1 CTNRM
6 EFIIEFPVANAV
18 KFTRDDR
25 NTDRRASF
33 DQQRFAD
40 AVHMGMMERDFYQPF
55 EQQDPLRPQFYTNFP
70 ISKLS
75 VIDCFTWNTVASY
88 NPTIAKQFTRKYYR
102 ADAKFVSVGGK
113 LFIYFD
119 TGNEYSDEDFEVPTI
134 AANHEGRLPGQLVD
148 RVGNGSVVRFNVGG
162 TGEQFSF
169 VDSVIWVPELQA
181 EGFLTDKDYAINS
194 PVDGVV
200 EVRYNERDADLYSV
214 PVDLSTLEGI
224 FVLRM
229 EFGITTTGGNLNTVV
244 SYSSE
249 PIDVQEF
256 HQKSLAIGY
265 RHEG

>member
-1 CTNRM
+1 M

-119 TGNEYSDEDFEVPTI
+119 TGNEYSDRSEEHT
-134 AANHEGRLPGQLVD
+134 
-148 RVGNGSVVRFNVGG
+148 S
-162 TGEQFSF
+162 
-169 VDSVIWVPELQA
+169 ELQSR
-181 EGFLTDKDYAINS
+181 ENLVCRLLLEKKKKKKNDKRTQTINRKINMKIIRK
-194 PVDGVV
+194 D
-200 EVRYNERDADLYSV
+200 
-214 PVDLSTLEGI
+214 I
-224 FVLRM
+224 
-229 EFGITTTGGNLNTVV
+229 
-244 SYSSE
+244 
-249 PIDVQEF
+249 
-256 HQKSLAIGY
+256 
-265 RHEG
+265 